1 MSLKQKMLTNFTE
14 SQALLYGSFSI
25 IAFVILDSLIVGN
38 FFIGSA
44 FALIL
49 AMVAAYCVASI
60 GVILTVIIDEI
71 SDLLGGLSFVFFC
84 LATVVICVITFVE
97 VYMVAITSLWIV
109 ACTLIILLVSWII
122 YVQKVYQSQQN

>member
-1 MSLKQKMLTNFTE
+1 
-14 SQALLYGSFSI
+14 LYGSFSI